1 MLINLFKR
9 HFLWIALFLSGL
21 VGLALGN
28 LTSTVIGSLYEP
40 TQATIYAPVKV
51 TPKPPQRDSLANYQT
66 IINHNIFNS
75 SMRNRTENVPSISHT
90 ATRSTT
96 KWQLVGTL
104 SGGDRPL
111 ATLKDSTGTTTY
123 QLDEELPDGA
133 TLSTVER
140 NRVELRYPEG
150 RIQVLEVIKDVKKDR
165 ASSRSKTTRSKK
177 FDQRIDSLGDNRWLI
192 PALVAEDARANIG
205 ELLKQVQASPY
216 LEGDQTTGFQI
227 RRLKSGSLI
236 ARIGLKRGD
245 ILRKIN
251 GLELNSPEKALQI
264 FAQLRQSKQISIDL
278 ERRGKA
284 MTFAY
289 EIR

>member
-9 HFLWIALFLSGL
+9 HFLWIALLLSGL

-28 LTSTVIGSLYEP
+28 LTSTVIGFLNEP
-40 TQATIYAPVKV
+40 AQSINFTPPKV
-51 TPKPPQRDSLANYQT
+51 TTKPPQRASLANYQT

-75 SMRNRTENVPSISHT
+75 AMRNRTENTPSTSQT

-96 KWQLVGTL
+96 KWRLVGTL
-104 SGGDRPL
+104 SGGNLPL

-123 QLDEELPDGA
+123 QLHEELPDGA

-150 RIQVLEVIKDVKKDR
+150 RVQILEVIKDGK
-165 ASSRSKTTRSKK
+165 KTTVPSRRKSTKPQK
-177 FDQRIDSLGDNRWLI
+177 FDQRIDSLGDNRWQI

-205 ELLKQVQASPY
+205 ELLKQVQATPY
-216 LEGDQTTGFQI
+216 MEGDQTTGFQI

-251 GLELNSPEKALQI
+251 GIELNSPEKALQI

>member
-9 HFLWIALFLSGL
+9 RFLWIALFLSGL

-28 LTSTVIGSLYEP
+28 LTSIVIGSLYEP
-40 TQATIYAPVKV
+40 PQSTIHAPAKV
-51 TPKPPQRDSLANYQT
+51 PPKPPRRDSLTNYQP

-75 SMRNRTENVPSISHT
+75 SMRNKAENIPTISQTRTR
-90 ATRSTT
+90 ATT
-96 KWQLVGTL
+96 KWQLIGTL

-111 ATLKDSTGTTTY
+111 ATLKDSTGTATY
-123 QLDEELPDGA
+123 QRDEELPDGA
-133 TLSTVER
+133 TLSAIDR
-140 NRVELRYPEG
+140 NRIELHYPGG
-150 RIQVLEVIKDVKKDR
+150 RIQVLEVIKDEKKSGT
-165 ASSRSKTTRSKK
+165 SSRNKTKIAQK
-177 FDQRIDSLGDNRWLI
+177 FEQEINSLGDNRWQI

-205 ELLKQVQASPY
+205 KLLKQVQASPY
-216 LEGDQTTGFQI
+216 MEGNQTTGFQI

-251 GLELNSPEKALQI
+251 GLELDSPEKALQI

>member
-9 HFLWIALFLSGL
+9 RFLWIALFLSGL

-28 LTSTVIGSLYEP
+28 LTSLVIGSLYEP
-40 TQATIYAPVKV
+40 SPSTIEAPVKV
-51 TPKPPQRDSLANYQT
+51 PSKLPQQDSLSNYQP

-75 SMRNRTENVPSISHT
+75 SMRNRTESAPTISQT
-90 ATRSTT
+90 TTRTST
-96 KWQLVGTL
+96 KWQLIGTL

-123 QLDEELPDGA
+123 QLEEELPDGA
-133 TLSTVER
+133 TLSIIER
-140 NRVELRYPEG
+140 NRVELQYPGG
-150 RIQVLEVIKDVKKDR
+150 RVQVLEVIKDTKKPST
-165 ASSRSKTTRSKK
+165 SSRNKTKRSQK
-177 FDQRIDSLGDNRWLI
+177 FDLPIDSLGDNRWQI

-216 LEGDQTTGFQI
+216 MEGNQTTGFQI
-227 RRLKSGSLI
+227 RRLKAGSLI

-251 GLELNSPEKALQI
+251 GLELDSPEKALQI
-264 FAQLRQSKQISIDL
+264 FAQLRQSRQISIDL